1 MQYAFQLAAKGFNIV
16 LISHS
21 EKKLQTI
28 SKEITEK
35 FNVKTKIIVYH
46 FTKVDCYEDI
56 AKELK
61 SLDIGILVNNVG
73 TIYGEPT
80 IFSECDLQR
89 KYLMLLQL
97 IYFRVSGCLM
107 QSLKV
112 CVNENEV

>member
-1 MQYAFQLAAKGFNIV
+1 MQYAFQLADKGFNIV
-16 LISHS
+16 LISRS

-46 FTKVDCYEDI
+46 FTKVDGDEGI

-61 SLDIGILVNNVG
+61 SLDIGILVNNVC

-80 IFSECDLQR
+80 IFSECDLQ
-89 KYLMLLQL
+89 K
-97 IYFRVSGCLM
+97 IFDVIAINIFSCVGCLM

-112 CVNENEV
+112 YVNENEV